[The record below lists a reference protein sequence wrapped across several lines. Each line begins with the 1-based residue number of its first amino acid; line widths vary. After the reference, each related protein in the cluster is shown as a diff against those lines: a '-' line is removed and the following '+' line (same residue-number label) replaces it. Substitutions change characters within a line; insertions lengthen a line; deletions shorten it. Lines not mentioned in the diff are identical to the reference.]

1 MIENMILIN
10 VSYQVKPEYAENFLE
25 EVSWFTE
32 ATQAEEKNLFFDW
45 YRDPQDA
52 NHFML
57 VEGFTDDGA
66 EAHVTSEHF
75 QRATEEMPKY
85 LVETPKIINT
95 LIEGKTEWDE
105 MAEFQ
110 VK

>member
-1 MIENMILIN
+1 MILIN
-10 VSYQVKPEYAENFLE
+10 VSYQVKPEHAENFLE

-45 YRDPQDA
+45 YRDPQ
-52 NHFML
+52 
-57 VEGFTDDGA
+57 DDGA